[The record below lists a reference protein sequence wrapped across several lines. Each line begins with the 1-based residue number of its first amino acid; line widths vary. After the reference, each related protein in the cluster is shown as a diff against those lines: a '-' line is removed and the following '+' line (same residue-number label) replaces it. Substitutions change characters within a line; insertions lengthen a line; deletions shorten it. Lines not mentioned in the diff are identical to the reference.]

1 MNHRQKVPAFLTTLS
16 IVLIGACLLSSCK
29 SVLAWAEGQDPATTP
44 PVDPGAAGGSSMPTI
59 GGADPLDLL
68 VTVLTVLG
76 LVPAARMVG
85 LARPWLASLIVSI
98 WGKKKPTETP
108 VPPAP

>member
-16 IVLIGACLLSSCK
+16 LVLVGACLLTSCK
-29 SVLAWAEGQDPATTP
+29 SVLAWAEGQGPETAP
-44 PVDPGAAGGSSMPTI
+44 PTDPGAGAATPSLPTV

-76 LVPAARMVG
+76 LAPAARIVG
-85 LARPWLASLIVSI
+85 LARPWLAALIASI
-98 WGKKKPTETP
+98 WGKKPTETP
-108 VPPAP
+108 PAS

>member
-16 IVLIGACLLSSCK
+16 LVLIGACLLTSCK
-29 SVLAWAEGQDPATTP
+29 SVLAWAEGQGPETAP
-44 PVDPGAAGGSSMPTI
+44 PVDPGAAGGGSSMPTV

-76 LVPAARMVG
+76 LAPAARIVG
-85 LARPWLASLIVSI
+85 LARPWLAALIVSI

-108 VPPAP
+108 PAS